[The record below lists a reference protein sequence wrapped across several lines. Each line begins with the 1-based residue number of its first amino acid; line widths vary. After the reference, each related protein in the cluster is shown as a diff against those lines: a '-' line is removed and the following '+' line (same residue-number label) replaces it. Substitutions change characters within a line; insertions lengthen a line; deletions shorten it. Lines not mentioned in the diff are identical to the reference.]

1 MESVSKK
8 SGKVFTGKLATIMTR
23 IGVANSIE
31 PPVKKAKIEIQK
43 IEIKESEK

>member
-31 PPVKKAKIEIQK
+31 PPVKKVKAEIPKIET
-43 IEIKESEK
+43 KEEK